1 MFARSVRAVA
11 AAVLVGVAV
20 GATGGLVGPGVA
32 AAAGKPTTSNGIT
45 RIPLGEA
52 TPTNAPGQVLYLQ
65 RVIIAPGARLA
76 EHFHQGTQVA
86 TVTKGTLTYNI
97 VVGTVTITD
106 ADGTTRDVVGPKV
119 VRVRA
124 GQSLVERAGLTHYGA
139 NTTSRRVVIEL
150 AALLEQGAP
159 LSTVTG
165 TSATGTA
172 LQLTVNL
179 ESQDRVL
186 RTGGASG
193 NAVYGWNR
201 LTGTANVQGQSVGVE
216 LLGSVAYRD
225 GNGPFG
231 GFVTLTFADGATLG
245 LQIQGTTTAGPNGS
259 AAFAATLGVIT
270 GTGRYATATG
280 TGTFVGSRTTAIGA
294 AVAST
299 IELRIGP

>member
-1 MFARSVRAVA
+1 MSAGDFRALVRTSIV
-11 AAVLVGVAV
+11 VVVS
-20 GATGGLVGPGVA
+20 GLVALAGTTPVG
-32 AAAGKPTTSNGIT
+32 AAGKPTTSNGIT

-52 TPTNAPGQVLYLQ
+52 SPTNAPGQVLYLQ
-65 RVIIAPGARLA
+65 RVVIAPGARLA

-106 ADGTTRDVVGPKV
+106 ADGTTRDVTGPKV
-119 VRVRA
+119 VRLRA

-139 NTTSRRVVIEL
+139 NETSGRVVIEL
-150 AALLEQGAP
+150 AALLERGAP

-165 TSATGTA
+165 TAATGTQ
-172 LQLTVNL
+172 LQVTVNL

-186 RTGGASG
+186 RTGGATA

-201 LTGTANVQGQSVGVE
+201 LTGTASGSGQPVGVE

-225 GNGPFG
+225 GSGPFS

-270 GTGRYATATG
+270 GTGRYAAATG
-280 TGTFVGSRTTAIGA
+280 SGTFVGSRTAVIGA
-294 AVAST
+294 PVAST
-299 IELRIGP
+299 FDVRIGQ